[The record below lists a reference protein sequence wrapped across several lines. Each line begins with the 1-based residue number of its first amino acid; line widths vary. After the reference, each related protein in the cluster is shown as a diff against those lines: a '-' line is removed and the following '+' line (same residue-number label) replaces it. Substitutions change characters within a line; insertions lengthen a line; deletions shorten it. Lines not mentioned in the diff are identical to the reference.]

1 MKLFCL
7 ITFLF
12 IQALGL
18 GINLAK
24 SGQPRNDNYSFGV
37 SLIAVIINVLLI
49 WGMGVF
55 SNI

>member
-7 ITFLF
+7 IVFLF

-24 SGQPRNDNYSFGV
+24 NGQPRTDNFSFGL
-37 SLIAVIINVLLI
+37 SLVAVTINILLI

-55 SNI
+55 SNL

>member
-7 ITFLF
+7 IAFLF

-24 SGQPRNDNYSFGV
+24 NGQPRTDNFSFG
-37 SLIAVIINVLLI
+37 LTLFAVIVNVLLI

>member
-24 SGQPRNDNYSFGV
+24 SGQPRTDNYSFGFTLV
-37 SLIAVIINVLLI
+37 AVIINVLLI

-55 SNI
+55 SNF

>member
-7 ITFLF
+7 IAFLF

-24 SGQPRNDNYSFGV
+24 NGQPRKDNFSFG
-37 SLIAVIINVLLI
+37 LTLFAVIVNILLI

>member
-7 ITFLF
+7 IAFLF

-24 SGQPRNDNYSFGV
+24 NGQPRNDNFSFGLTLV
-37 SLIAVIINVLLI
+37 AVIINVLLI